1 MERDGA
7 RRRRNGGDEDR
18 EANRGAHLRFLLL
31 LRPPGAAD
39 ARTFRSAPEAR
50 QKGRQARPKIGR
62 WRTRGTSEVEDGS
75 SGLEFLLLGP
85 LEVRRDGSPLD
96 LGPPKQRAVLA
107 LLLLRANHVVSTT
120 RLIDELWGEAPPETA
135 RAALQVYVAGL
146 RKALGDGQ
154 ATLGTKTPGYI
165 LEVAPGALDL
175 DRFERL
181 RDEAR
186 ACDDPAHRSALLRDA
201 LALWRD
207 TPLGE
212 FDGEPFA
219 AIAAEQL
226 EERRLAALEE
236 RIDTDLVLGRHAG
249 LVAELDALVVQ
260 HPYRERFR
268 GQLMLAL
275 YRSGRQADALAAYR
289 DAREAF
295 ASGLGLEPGP
305 ELKALERAVLEQDP
319 SLGVPRAEPAP
330 TPPSP
335 TARVKRRPW
344 IVAPIALMGAVLV
357 AVVAFFVFE
366 GDDAPRVV
374 VPPNSVAVID
384 PATNDVVQAIQVG
397 IRPGPITAGGGEVWV
412 GNRDDHNLTRIDMRT
427 RRPAGTLSLDGRT
440 PTGLAFDRGTVW
452 VAHGLLGSVSLV
464 DAQLGDVVRVTP
476 VTREGGLLFR
486 GERRGGRRSDLGGV
500 RRRDVGPTR
509 AYDGEGR
516 GQDLDGRFASRGD
529 GRLRLRVGCEH
540 RPVDRPALQPALA
553 GGGRLGQRR

>member
-1 MERDGA
+1 M
-7 RRRRNGGDEDR
+7 
-18 EANRGAHLRFLLL
+18 
-31 LRPPGAAD
+31 AD
-39 ARTFRSAPEAR
+39 
-50 QKGRQARPKIGR
+50 KGE
-62 WRTRGTSEVEDGS
+62 TEVEDGS

-154 ATLGTKTPGYI
+154 ATLGTKAPGYI

-186 ACDDPAHRSALLRDA
+186 ACDDPAHRSALLQDA

-219 AIAAEQL
+219 AIAAQQL

-275 YRSGRQADALAAYR
+275 YRSGRQAEALAAYR
-289 DAREAF
+289 EAREAF

-319 SLGVPRAEPAP
+319 SLGVPRAESAP

-335 TARVKRRPW
+335 AARVKRRPW

-412 GNRDDHNLTRIDMRT
+412 GNRDDRNLTRIDMRT
-427 RRPAGTLSLDGRT
+427 RRPAGTVSLDGRT

-464 DAQLGDVVRVTP
+464 DAQLGDVVARDTGH
-476 VTREGGLLFR
+476 T
-486 GERRGGRRSDLGGV
+486 RRGRTL
-500 RRRDVGPTR
+500 P
-509 AYDGEGR
+509 R
-516 GQDLDGRFASRGD
+516 GASRRAPERSGWCSATRRWPNSSARR
-529 GRLRLRVGCEH
+529 GRSRTGPRRTLR
-540 RPVDRPALQPALA
+540 QP
-553 GGGRLGQRR
+553 G